1 MFSAVVIVSIAL
13 LEKVKK
19 FNCFTIKAQIADD
32 LIFFFFLGENKADTL
47 HEMSSLIFSE
57 NDKIGIRMPPA
68 TQFAIKVLYGLNE
81 NYIKIT

>member
-19 FNCFTIKAQIADD
+19 FNCFTIKAQVTDD
-32 LIFFFFLGENKADTL
+32 LIFFFLGENKADTL

-57 NDKIGIRMPPA
+57 NYKMGIRMPPA
-68 TQFAIKVLYGLNE
+68 TQLAIKVLYGLNE